1 MCSVLRYERK
11 TPGCTNGRLRAN
23 LGANAERAY
32 VLTPTGNFSI
42 EDNVQWFIQVIQHTE
57 IK

>member
-42 EDNVQWFIQVIQHTE
+42 EENVQWSIQVIQHAK